1 MKMTQTI
8 RAALVAAVALTG
20 AIPASAAGPQAAPQE
35 YADGAPTRVAFADFQ
50 AIYDWRA
57 DDQGALLLRTA
68 SDHYY
73 RATFA
78 APCSKLPTAI
88 SIGFITEVAGPLD
101 RWTSIYVDGDR
112 CWFKTFAPVTR
123 SAFDGH

>member
-1 MKMTQTI
+1 MTQTI
-8 RAALVAAVALTG
+8 CAALVAAVALTG
-20 AIPASAAGPQAAPQE
+20 PTPASAAE
-35 YADGAPTRVAFADFQ
+35 YADGAPTRVAFAGFQ

-78 APCSKLPTAI
+78 APCPKLPTAI

-101 RWTSIYVDGDR
+101 RWSSIYVDGDR
-112 CWFKTFAPVTR
+112 CWFKTFDPVER
-123 SAFDGH
+123 SVFESH